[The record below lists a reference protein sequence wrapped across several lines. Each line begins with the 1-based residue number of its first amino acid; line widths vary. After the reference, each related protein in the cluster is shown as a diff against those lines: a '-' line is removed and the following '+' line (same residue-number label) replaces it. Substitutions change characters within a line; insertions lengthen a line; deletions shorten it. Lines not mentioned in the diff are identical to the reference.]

1 MRTYRLASIGLGR
14 MGSTIDQ
21 EVLDYPPVTL
31 PYSVAASCQASERL
45 ELVAGAD
52 LLTEKRKAFQEKWGT
67 QALYEDFIEMI
78 DKESPDVVAICT
90 KGDNH
95 AELTIKVAESGV
107 PMIFCEKAMGCSM
120 AEADAARDAVRKSGA
135 KYVTGVL
142 HRWGAPYQD
151 LRRRIEAG
159 EIGVPTHA
167 VQYGQRTLLHGHVHS
182 VSTLMYFLGDPN
194 AVSVWGELLPRDLE
208 FENGRLDK
216 DPTAVYQIEFD
227 NGTAAYHVPAGH
239 HDFEVYGTEGVFRL
253 ANNGVH
259 LSIRKALDEGGRF
272 KPFMETTLPPPAG
285 PRSAT
290 VNMLE
295 DLIGAHEEN
304 RPTLCDIDR
313 THHGMEILFAIA
325 ECHQLRAQRVQLP
338 VTNRERYIFHV

>member
-1 MRTYRLASIGLGR
+1 MKTYRTAIIGLGR

-21 EVLDYPPVTL
+21 EVMDYPPVTL
-31 PYSVAASCQASERL
+31 PYSVAASCGVSERL

-52 LLTEKRKAFQEKWGT
+52 LLPEKREAFREKWGT
-67 QALYEDFIEMI
+67 EALYEDFLEMI
-78 DKESPDVVAICT
+78 DKERPDLVAICT
-90 KGDNH
+90 KGENH
-95 AELTIKVAESGV
+95 SELTIKVAEAGV

-142 HRWGAPYQD
+142 HRWSSQYQEM
-151 LRRRIEAG
+151 RRRIEAG
-159 EIGVPTHA
+159 EIGEPTHA

-182 VSTLMYFLGDPN
+182 VSTLMYFLGDPD

-208 FENGRLDK
+208 FDGNRLDR
-216 DPTAVYQIEFD
+216 DPISIYQIEFD
-227 NGTAAYHVPAGH
+227 NGTAGYHVPAGN
-239 HDFEVYGTEGVFRL
+239 HDFEVYGTEGSLRL

-259 LSIRKALDEGGRF
+259 LSARKCSPQGGRF
-272 KPFMETTLPPPAG
+272 KPFLDTTLPPAADPH
-285 PRSAT
+285 SAT

-295 DLIGAHEEN
+295 DLIGAFEED

-313 THHGMEILFAIA
+313 THHGMETLFAIA
-325 ECHQLRAQRVQLP
+325 ECHQTKAQRVQLP
-338 VTNRERYIFHV
+338 VKNRDLYIFHV